1 MNLNEKNKLRRLK
14 LAQKNPEQRREE
26 LLYRRAVYAKKNSQE
41 RQEELSRRRSS
52 YAKKK
57 IGVLR
62 DENDFAPSHDPS
74 GNAGQSSPD
83 GVPHD
88 ITMNQLRLKELNN
101 KDGSSSH
108 SGQLN
113 INVLATSSDY
123 QGISLGSTSTSGVFI
138 DPPIPDTLKLNAWK
152 SKNAITLRSI
162 SKSKDYMA
170 NANTVVAT
178 DSLQMM
184 DINGAIDAPKGTNQ
198 FLNDVDDSLKDQ
210 PHVFVIRKKLMTR
223 NGTDHDQYVIL
234 DVLLENDDTLDEG
247 IADLAHESA
256 SKGKV
261 TVSSMQLID
270 EDDWATDVR
279 VHIEEPSKLSKVN
292 PTHVSST
299 KTKGKSLARLRENSI
314 SQSIENDSVHLIDE
328 APVEIPRKSS
338 KVNYTRKLSKVN
350 SASVSSSKTK
360 GKSIACR
367 RENSA
372 YQSIDDDSFTLIGGA
387 APTEIPLKTYKV
399 NSARKLSKV
408 NSAPVSSSKAKD
420 DISGSVEIVTKS
432 CKTKFVDDD
441 AEDYPRRSSRKV
453 KRRLFYGD
461 ESGEDDQPIINCIKR
476 KRD

>member
-1 MNLNEKNKLRRLK
+1 MEGDDQHVNNGNMEDLRVRLD
-14 LAQKNPEQRREE
+14 
-26 LLYRRAVYAKKNSQE
+26 KKC
-41 RQEELSRRRSS
+41 
-52 YAKKK
+52 
-57 IGVLR
+57 G
-62 DENDFAPSHDPS
+62 
-74 GNAGQSSPD
+74 
-83 GVPHD
+83 
-88 ITMNQLRLKELNN
+88 KEPM
-101 KDGSSSH
+101 KDGSSA
-108 SGQLN
+108 LN
-113 INVLATSSDY
+113 EDSKNVTTYEQEGMIVQCGSPCGVNSYLAEDKDGGLELFAWEQEAYVPDNAGIGVES
-123 QGISLGSTSTSGVFI
+123 GISLGSTSTSGVFI

-408 NSAPVSSSKAKD
+408 NSAPVSSNKAKD

>member
-1 MNLNEKNKLRRLK
+1 M
-14 LAQKNPEQRREE
+14 
-26 LLYRRAVYAKKNSQE
+26 LYLDR
-41 RQEELSRRRSS
+41 
-52 YAKKK
+52 
-57 IGVLR
+57 
-62 DENDFAPSHDPS
+62 
-74 GNAGQSSPD
+74 
-83 GVPHD
+83 
-88 ITMNQLRLKELNN
+88 
-101 KDGSSSH
+101 
-108 SGQLN
+108 
-113 INVLATSSDY
+113 
-123 QGISLGSTSTSGVFI
+123 
-138 DPPIPDTLKLNAWK
+138 K

-387 APTEIPLKTYKV
+387 ALTEIPLKTYKV

-408 NSAPVSSSKAKD
+408 NSAPVSSSKAK
-420 DISGSVEIVTKS
+420 GSVEIVTKS

>member
-1 MNLNEKNKLRRLK
+1 M
-14 LAQKNPEQRREE
+14 
-26 LLYRRAVYAKKNSQE
+26 LYLDR
-41 RQEELSRRRSS
+41 
-52 YAKKK
+52 
-57 IGVLR
+57 
-62 DENDFAPSHDPS
+62 
-74 GNAGQSSPD
+74 
-83 GVPHD
+83 
-88 ITMNQLRLKELNN
+88 
-101 KDGSSSH
+101 
-108 SGQLN
+108 
-113 INVLATSSDY
+113 
-123 QGISLGSTSTSGVFI
+123 
-138 DPPIPDTLKLNAWK
+138 K

-256 SKGKV
+256 SKGKMIGLL
-261 TVSSMQLID
+261 TLESI
-270 EDDWATDVR
+270 A
-279 VHIEEPSKLSKVN
+279 IEEPSKLSKVN

-387 APTEIPLKTYKV
+387 ALTEIPLKTYKV

-408 NSAPVSSSKAKD
+408 NSAPVSSSKAK
-420 DISGSVEIVTKS
+420 GSVEIVTKS